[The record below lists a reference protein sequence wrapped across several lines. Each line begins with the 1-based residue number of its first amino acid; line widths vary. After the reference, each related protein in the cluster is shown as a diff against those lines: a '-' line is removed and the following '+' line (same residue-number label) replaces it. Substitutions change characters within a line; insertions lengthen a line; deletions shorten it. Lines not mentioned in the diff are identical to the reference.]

1 MKKNFHLNRKR
12 YCHRNRK
19 CYCHIMHVHR
29 TLVTAT
35 LLCLSMGFSNL
46 AQAAVCDVDTDG
58 DVDRLDISLIISAR
72 DSPADGSRDPR
83 DADGDGNITV
93 FDARTCIRR
102 CNLKGC
108 AIVDPAP
115 PPRAED
121 AGQPDE
127 PDATPVQKPVK
138 DTSKPGKATTG
149 QLGTVIQGRTKVS
162 GTEWKVKRGDTLY
175 AIGRAVFPGDADK
188 QTRLRQD
195 IMKLNPSVFANGAN
209 NMAVGTVLKL
219 PDYVVSKSAPSKIAV
234 PAQVPAPES
243 DTVTPGPASQPA
255 AKVESEPES
264 QVKIEPSTVKG
275 QSVFS
280 LLGTESNFLV
290 SLGYSYGG
298 DKLVYEDGSYDPAGA
313 SAHLRLGNEQMYQN
327 GGGYRIA
334 LGLQY
339 GLANDSD
346 NTSLRDNYLQ
356 LAYQYRANPFVYGIG
371 AVFHNGATVKGDSTI
386 NYDAANGVVVYL
398 ENVGSGDLAGWG
410 LSYTSLDIE
419 DEDTSES
426 FDASRAELYYSWRF

>member
-1 MKKNFHLNRKR
+1 MVGFCKQRKKIWHL
-12 YCHRNRK
+12 NRK

-35 LLCLSMGFSNL
+35 LLCLSMGFSSL
-46 AQAAVCDVDTDG
+46 AQAAACDVDTDG

-72 DSPADGSRDPR
+72 NTPAGGPDDPR
-83 DADGDGNITV
+83 DANGDGTITV
-93 FDARTCIRR
+93 LDARACIRQ
-102 CNLKGC
+102 CNLAGC
-108 AIVDPAP
+108 AIVDPTP

-121 AGQPDE
+121 AGQLDAPDV
-127 PDATPVQKPVK
+127 TPIQKPVK
-138 DTSKPGKATTG
+138 DASKPGKATSD
-149 QLGTVIQGRTKVS
+149 QLSTDIQGRTIVS

-175 AIGRAVFPGDADK
+175 AIGRAVFPGDVNK
-188 QTRLRQD
+188 QARLRQD

-219 PDYVVSKSAPSKIAV
+219 PDYVVSESAPSKVAE
-234 PAQVPAPES
+234 PAQVPAPVS
-243 DTVTPGPASQPA
+243 DTVTPSPASQPA
-255 AKVESEPES
+255 AKVKSEPES
-264 QVKIEPSTVKG
+264 QVKKEPSTVKE
-275 QSVFS
+275 QSAFS
-280 LLGTESNFLV
+280 LFGTESNFIV

-313 SAHLRLGNEQMYQN
+313 SGHLRLGNEQIYQQ
-327 GGGYRIA
+327 GGGYRVA

-356 LAYQYRANPFVYGIG
+356 LAYQYRATPFVYGIG
-371 AVFHNGATVKGDSTI
+371 VVFHNGATVKGDSTI
-386 NYDAANGVVVYL
+386 EYDASNGVVVYL